1 MQFLLVDQTGKRT
14 GMKSGQQLAQAILAG
29 DLQIVAGKTKP
40 LVERTMETIFK
51 DLNLQVQSVSQK
63 DRHVG

>member
-1 MQFLLVDQTGKRT
+1 MQFLFVDQTGKRT

-29 DLQIVAGKTKP
+29 DLQIVTGKTKP